1 MPALARAR
9 ARAEPSAPHNGMRHP
24 RRADDPTPAGL
35 RQNVAAFLVARG
47 PWWWLG
53 QDWMGPTLATW
64 SSLYDELDV
73 GVPVSECSETSPGV
87 FGRNYSNGF
96 AQLDCSGS
104 EWAATLAF

>member
-1 MPALARAR
+1 
-9 ARAEPSAPHNGMRHP
+9 
-24 RRADDPTPAGL
+24 
-35 RQNVAAFLVARG
+35 
-47 PWWWLG
+47 
-53 QDWMGPTLATW
+53 MGPTLATW